1 MIIQDTL
8 FRLIKVTVHM
18 QAALQPIVLF
28 CATLSSSGFLF
39 MQAEGQN
46 DPITESHHHVQFG
59 PDENNLVGLLTLL

>member
-1 MIIQDTL
+1 
-8 FRLIKVTVHM
+8 M

-46 DPITESHHHVQFG
+46 NPITESHHHVQFG